1 MPDILRNA
9 LIETAK
15 MMPLL
20 YIIYLAIEFLEYRW
34 SHNVREYVQKAGN
47 AGPAIGAVVG
57 AIPQCGFSVVVA
69 ALYSQGLVTVGTLLA
84 VLISTSDEAI
94 PVILSHRDKAGMI
107 LPLIATKM
115 GLGLLVGYSLDLIY
129 RRRKKAVLQH
139 ANAAELGSCH
149 HNHAVIEDAC
159 CGHKVGDGRSVKE
172 LIVHP
177 LVHVAKISAFIFVIT
192 FAAGYFFS
200 RIGSEDLARLLLQH
214 SIFQPFATA
223 LIGMIPNCAASVA
236 IAEMYLRGAISYG
249 STISGLASGC
259 GLGSLVL
266 LRENKSLR
274 DTLTILGYLL
284 LSSVTAGVVI
294 QLFFG

>member
-1 MPDILRNA
+1 MDEILKNA
-9 LIETAK
+9 LLDTVK
-15 MMPLL
+15 MAPLL
-20 YIIYLAIEFLEYRW
+20 YIVYVAVELLEYRW
-34 SHNVREYVQKAGN
+34 SKNLKEYVQKAGS

-69 ALYSQGLVTVGTLLA
+69 ALYSQGVVTIGTLLA

-94 PVILSHRDKAGMI
+94 PVILSHRDKIAVI

-115 GLGLLVGYSLDLIY
+115 CLGLVVGYTLDALY
-129 RRRKKAVLQH
+129 RRRNRGVRQH
-139 ANAAELGSCH
+139 ALAAEQGTCH
-149 HNHAVIEDAC
+149 HDHQVIEDAC
-159 CGHKVGDGRSVKE
+159 CGHTVGNGRSVKD

-177 LVHVAKISAFIFVIT
+177 LLHVAKISGFIFLIT
-192 FAAGYFFS
+192 FAAGYGFSHIGRERLASFFLPRS
-200 RIGSEDLARLLLQH
+200 IWQPLL
-214 SIFQPFATA
+214 TA

-236 IAEMYLRGAISYG
+236 IAEMYLRGVISYG

-266 LRENKSLR
+266 LRENKNLR
-274 DTLTILGYLL
+274 DTLAILGYLL

-294 QLFFG
+294 QWLFG